1 MYLKLPPSFSMFYT
15 MEFPFKLNSFSV
27 KALRCAIDNL
37 PDEFEKGNK
46 INLLYKDETY
56 HPEIWRGLLISPW
69 LGTEPGGDPKC

>member
-1 MYLKLPPSFSMFYT
+1 

-46 INLLYKDETY
+46 IKK
-56 HPEIWRGLLISPW
+56 LINQ
-69 LGTEPGGDPKC
+69 KNKKIMFFF